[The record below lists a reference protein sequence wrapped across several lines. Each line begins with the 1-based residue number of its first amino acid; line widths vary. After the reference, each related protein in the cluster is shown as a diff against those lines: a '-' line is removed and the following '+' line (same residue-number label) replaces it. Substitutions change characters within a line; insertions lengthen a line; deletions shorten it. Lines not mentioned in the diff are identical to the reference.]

1 MSKKVILVTGGQR
14 SGKSGYAQRL
24 ALSLSPNP
32 VYLATSRIW
41 DEEFLQFTGEE
52 LTAMP
57 EPFFAA
63 LFTLSSH
70 HPFVVP
76 EKYAATLPEGY
87 TRIHKGVAYDD
98 RAFRLFFQR
107 FGGEEWFRRTIFVF
121 VADHV
126 SSEKF
131 AEETRS
137 YPGNM
142 HVIGFIYT
150 PDGALRGEVGEITQQ
165 LDIMPTLLGL
175 TGNRKP
181 YFAFGRDVLNEPQRQ
196 QWSVSWDGAFQ
207 AVTNDGTIRF
217 DDAQDK
223 PEASGAGDS
232 LLQDFRA
239 LVQQYYSHAE
249 KKSYIVHD

>member
-1 MSKKVILVTGGQR
+1 
-14 SGKSGYAQRL
+14 
-24 ALSLSPNP
+24 
-32 VYLATSRIW
+32 
-41 DEEFLQFTGEE
+41 
-52 LTAMP
+52 MP
-57 EPFFAA
+57 EPFFAT

-76 EKYAATLPEGY
+76 AQYEDKLPDGY
-87 TRIHKGVAYDD
+87 TKIHKGVAYDD
-98 RAFRLFFQR
+98 NAFRLFFER
-107 FGGEEWFRRTIFVF
+107 FGSEGWFRRTLFVF

-131 AEETRS
+131 AAQTRS
-137 YPGNM
+137 YPGNY
-142 HVIGFIYT
+142 HIIGFMYT
-150 PDGALRGEVGEITQQ
+150 PDGALRGEVSEVVQQ

-175 TGNRKP
+175 LGNREP
-181 YFAFGRDVLNEPQRQ
+181 YFAFGRDVLNEPQRP

-217 DDAQDK
+217 DDAQET
-223 PEASGAGDS
+223 PAASSARES

>member
-1 MSKKVILVTGGQR
+1 
-14 SGKSGYAQRL
+14 
-24 ALSLSPNP
+24 
-32 VYLATSRIW
+32 
-41 DEEFLQFTGEE
+41 
-52 LTAMP
+52 MP
-57 EPFFAA
+57 EPFFAT

-76 EKYAATLPEGY
+76 AQYEDKLPDGY
-87 TRIHKGVAYDD
+87 TKIHKGVAYDD
-98 RAFRLFFQR
+98 NAFRLFFER
-107 FGGEEWFRRTIFVF
+107 FGSEEWFRRTLFVF

-131 AEETRS
+131 AAQTRS
-137 YPGNM
+137 YPGNY
-142 HVIGFIYT
+142 HIIGFMYT
-150 PDGALRGEVGEITQQ
+150 PDGALRGEVSEVVQQ

-175 TGNRKP
+175 LGNREP
-181 YFAFGRDVLNEPQRQ
+181 YFAFGRDVLNEPQRP

-217 DDAQDK
+217 DDAQET
-223 PEASGAGDS
+223 PAAGAGDS

>member
-1 MSKKVILVTGGQR
+1 
-14 SGKSGYAQRL
+14 
-24 ALSLSPNP
+24 
-32 VYLATSRIW
+32 
-41 DEEFLQFTGEE
+41 
-52 LTAMP
+52 MP

-142 HVIGFIYT
+142 HIIGFI
-150 PDGALRGEVGEITQQ
+150 
-165 LDIMPTLLGL
+165 
-175 TGNRKP
+175 
-181 YFAFGRDVLNEPQRQ
+181 
-196 QWSVSWDGAFQ
+196 
-207 AVTNDGTIRF
+207 
-217 DDAQDK
+217 
-223 PEASGAGDS
+223 
-232 LLQDFRA
+232 
-239 LVQQYYSHAE
+239 
-249 KKSYIVHD
+249 